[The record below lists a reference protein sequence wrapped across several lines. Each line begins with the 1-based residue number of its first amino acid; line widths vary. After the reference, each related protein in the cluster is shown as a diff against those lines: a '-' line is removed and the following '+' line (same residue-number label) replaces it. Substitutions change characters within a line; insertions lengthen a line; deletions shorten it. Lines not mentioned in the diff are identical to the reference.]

1 MLKLLSIF
9 FILVLMKPLAGFAG
23 DHVPADTIPAVKKP
37 VTEQPDAKKPL
48 EELPDVKKPVT
59 EPPDVKKPLEELPEV
74 KKLDV
79 IKEVPK
85 SRRKMK
91 PIAVP
96 APVPIKPI
104 RIIKPKII
112 RKVI

>member
-1 MLKLLSIF
+1 LHTIVQKSVAITTMLKLLSIF

-23 DHVPADTIPAVKKP
+23 DHMPADTVPAVKKP
-37 VTEQPDAKKPL
+37 VTEQPDVKKPPD
-48 EELPDVKKPVT
+48 ELPD
-59 EPPDVKKPLEELPEV
+59 V

>member
-23 DHVPADTIPAVKKP
+23 DHVPADTIPPVKKS
-37 VTEQPDAKKPL
+37 VTEQPDVKKPL
-48 EELPDVKKPVT
+48 DELPDVKKSL
-59 EPPDVKKPLEELPEV
+59 KELPDV

>member
-1 MLKLLSIF
+1 MLKLLAIF
-9 FILVLMKPLAGFAG
+9 FTLVLVKPLAGLARE
-23 DHVPADTIPAVKKP
+23 HVPTDTVPA
-37 VTEQPDAKKPL
+37 
-48 EELPDVKKPVT
+48 VKKPVT
-59 EPPDVKKPLEELPEV
+59 EPPDVKKPLEELPDV
-74 KKLDV
+74 KKLDL

-96 APVPIKPI
+96 APVPIQPI

>member
-1 MLKLLSIF
+1 MLKILAIF
-9 FILVLMKPLAGFAG
+9 FTLVLMKPLAGFAREHVST
-23 DHVPADTIPAVKKP
+23 DTVPALKKP
-37 VTEQPDAKKPL
+37 VTEQ
-48 EELPDVKKPVT
+48 
-59 EPPDVKKPLEELPEV
+59 PDVKKPLEELPDV

-96 APVPIKPI
+96 APIPVKPI

>member
-1 MLKLLSIF
+1 MLKLSAIF
-9 FILVLMKPLAGFAG
+9 FILVLTKPLAGFAG
-23 DHVPADTIPAVKKP
+23 DPVSADTVPVVKKP
-37 VTEQPDAKKPL
+37 VEQ
-48 EELPDVKKPVT
+48 PDVKKPT
-59 EPPDVKKPLEELPEV
+59 EELPDV

-96 APVPIKPI
+96 APVPIQPI

>member
-9 FILVLMKPLAGFAG
+9 FILVLMKPLAGFSG
-23 DHVPADTIPAVKKP
+23 DHMPADTVPAVKKP
-37 VTEQPDAKKPL
+37 VTEQPDVKKPPD
-48 EELPDVKKPVT
+48 ELPD
-59 EPPDVKKPLEELPEV
+59 V